1 MKILSPAKLNLCLD
15 ILEKDRSG
23 YHQIQTVFYEEKS
36 LCDIVKINNSKESDS
51 LSIARGTTKTENS
64 LALTALQLLK
74 KNYKIK
80 KFAHIEIEKN
90 IPFSSGLGG
99 ASSNAAAVLKGLN
112 KMWKLDLTE
121 KELLKLA
128 AKLGMDVPFF
138 ILGGVALGTNYG
150 EVIERLSPIK
160 NLKFKI
166 VAKSSLDIKKT
177 QNAYAKLNLENCGKN
192 TNKTLQMLTAI
203 KNKDNKKIL
212 ENLHNDFETIFPIPK
227 NHHLCGSGPSV
238 YTLAPK

>member
-15 ILEKDRSG
+15 IIKKDPSG

-36 LCDIVKINNSKESDS
+36 LCDIVKINKSKELDT
-51 LSIARGTTKTENS
+51 LSIAKATTKTEDN
-64 LALTALQLLK
+64 LAFRALQLLK
-74 KNYKIK
+74 KNCKIK
-80 KFAHIEIEKN
+80 KFVSIEIEKN

-112 KMWKLDLTE
+112 KLWKLDLTE
-121 KELLKLA
+121 KELIKLA

-138 ILGGVALGTNYG
+138 IFGGVALGTHYG
-150 EVIERLSPIK
+150 EVIERLPAVK

-166 VAKSSLDIKKT
+166 VAKSSPEIKKT

-192 TNKTLQMLTAI
+192 THKTLQMLTAI
-203 KNKDNKKIL
+203 KNNDTKKIL
-212 ENLHNDFETIFPIPK
+212 ENLHNDFETIFPVPK
-227 NHHLCGSGPSV
+227 NHHLCGSGPST
-238 YTLAPK
+238 YILIP